1 MSKKNGKIKIQEE
14 REKRLQQI
22 ATLEYRIAKQQQA
35 LTIDRESLLKQIG
48 ALEQL
53 DELEGIAPPVPS
65 DNGTPAKE
73 TVLEEKES

>member
-1 MSKKNGKIKIQEE
+1 MAQKNGKIKIQAE

-53 DELEGIAPPVPS
+53 DELEGIKPPVEP
-65 DNGTPAKE
+65 P
-73 TVLEEKES
+73 VEEVED